1 MNDNVKFFFTFLLF
15 ISLIVINRG
24 TAFSQPLI
32 INPAAISLGSVNG
45 EVINNQYVSISKV
58 LSNSVLLSVRQ
69 SELETKL
76 QSLLINNA
84 VLNHNKNSGISIV
97 ITEPTAQGD
106 INVEV
111 ILELWL
117 DGRRVSVTGEQ
128 MGSSV
133 RLIIPKQFDHLE
145 IKMVNPLKIHV
156 PLSYRGDFNFVLD
169 VEGWGG

>member
-1 MNDNVKFFFTFLLF
+1 MNDNVKFFFTFLLL

-32 INPAAISLGSVNG
+32 INQAAISLGSVNG
-45 EVINNQYVSISKV
+45 EVINNQYISIAKV
-58 LSNSVLLSVRQ
+58 LSNSVLLSVKQ

-76 QSLLINNA
+76 QSLLIDNA
-84 VLNHNKNSGISIV
+84 VLNQKNNSGISIV

-133 RLIIPKQFDHLE
+133 RLNIPKEFNYIE